1 MTTATEPLTAV
12 HRSARRGLMPPLHS
26 RNEDERFRVLEGE
39 VRFFVGEQVVCAHSG
54 DEVFAPRD
62 VARTFVVDSERAR
75 WVVLTRVESI
85 DRFTDFARAVSPPA
99 DEWTSELELRSV
111 RAMASA
117 NGIELLGSPGAVPGE
132 GRR

>member
-1 MTTATEPLTAV
+1 MPTAPEPLTAV
-12 HRSARRGLMPPLHS
+12 HRSARRGMMPPLHR
-26 RNEDERFRVLEGE
+26 RNEDERFRVVEGE
-39 VRFFVGEQVVCAHSG
+39 VRFFVGDEVVSAHSG

-75 WVVLTRVESI
+75 WVVLTRVESV
-85 DRFTDFARAVSPPA
+85 DRFTDFTRAVCPPA
-99 DEWTSELELRSV
+99 DEWTSELELRSI

-117 NGIELLGSPGAVPGE
+117 NGIELLGPPGAVPGG